1 MISFSRKN
9 KKIRLQIYTHVY
21 AFVCTSNSYC
31 LISFSILSSKF
42 TVIIYTGLFSFI
54 VHQKTNIQTNVKNR
68 NLSWKYDIKSSIP
81 FEMLYQFLVDNG
93 YQKSQKKEFHRNK
106 YRQKHG
112 IASSSGHI
120 TFRKFSFYNV
130 PYYLYVYC
138 LQSIVFLRSI
148 IQYATCQSARRR
160 NHYDN
165 HTQWD

>member
-1 MISFSRKN
+1 MNIKMRAIEDNFIERVSNVKWYHSVEKLKH
-9 KKIRLQIYTHVY
+9 KKKVRLQIYTHVY

-42 TVIIYTGLFSFI
+42 RVIIYTGLFSFI

-106 YRQKHG
+106 
-112 IASSSGHI
+112 
-120 TFRKFSFYNV
+120 
-130 PYYLYVYC
+130 
-138 LQSIVFLRSI
+138 
-148 IQYATCQSARRR
+148 
-160 NHYDN
+160 
-165 HTQWD
+165 

>member
-1 MISFSRKN
+1 MNIKMRAIEDKFMERVSNVKWYHSVEKLKH
-9 KKIRLQIYTHVY
+9 KKKVRLQIYTHVY

-42 TVIIYTGLFSFI
+42 RVITYTGLFSFI

-106 YRQKHG
+106 
-112 IASSSGHI
+112 
-120 TFRKFSFYNV
+120 
-130 PYYLYVYC
+130 
-138 LQSIVFLRSI
+138 
-148 IQYATCQSARRR
+148 
-160 NHYDN
+160 
-165 HTQWD
+165 

>member
-1 MISFSRKN
+1 MNIKMRAIEDKFIERVSNVKWYHSVEKLKH
-9 KKIRLQIYTHVY
+9 KKKVRLQIYTHVY

-42 TVIIYTGLFSFI
+42 RVIIYTGLFSFI

-106 YRQKHG
+106 
-112 IASSSGHI
+112 
-120 TFRKFSFYNV
+120 
-130 PYYLYVYC
+130 
-138 LQSIVFLRSI
+138 
-148 IQYATCQSARRR
+148 
-160 NHYDN
+160 
-165 HTQWD
+165 

>member
-1 MISFSRKN
+1 MNIKMRAIEDKFIERVSNVKWYHSVEKLKH
-9 KKIRLQIYTHVY
+9 KKKVRLQIYTHVY

-106 YRQKHG
+106 
-112 IASSSGHI
+112 
-120 TFRKFSFYNV
+120 
-130 PYYLYVYC
+130 
-138 LQSIVFLRSI
+138 
-148 IQYATCQSARRR
+148 
-160 NHYDN
+160 
-165 HTQWD
+165 